1 LSEIAEEAGK
11 ALSQSKWFKPE
22 ETEWL
27 QPEETEEMKRQEMEK
42 FRLESVG
49 RKTRSR
55 TKKLLTRTEESVQK
69 GRENRSKK
77 IASKRNQMVVA

>member
-1 LSEIAEEAGK
+1 
-11 ALSQSKWFKPE
+11 
-22 ETEWL
+22 
-27 QPEETEEMKRQEMEK
+27 
-42 FRLESVG
+42 LESVG